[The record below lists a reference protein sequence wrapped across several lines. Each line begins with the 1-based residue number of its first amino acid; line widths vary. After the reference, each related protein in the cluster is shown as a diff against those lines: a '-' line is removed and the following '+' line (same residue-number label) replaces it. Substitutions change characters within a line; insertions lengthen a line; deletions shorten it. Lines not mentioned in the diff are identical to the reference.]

1 MQLHSLRL
9 IAIRPGNGF
18 DGEKSFRWSVE
29 TASLLERLFF
39 SLFRIFSAGRRII
52 RMSGSGRYLSVN
64 ERGSL
69 WVPAMVAEFTT
80 GTGIVPL
87 LSTKISFMFRHFL
100 LLVFRSFSKF
110 KTTFLINLAG
120 LSSGLACA
128 MLICLWVT
136 DEWQMNKNFRHD
148 ARIIHILGQHHQDD
162 GIKTAM
168 QTPGPLADE
177 LKAAFPEVEYA
188 VASRPPGSMPKFT
201 ISTGQESFK
210 ARHMFAGRD
219 YFKVFPFPLAD
230 GDPDKVLVASDAILL
245 SESMAM
251 KMFKTTENLIGKP
264 VIWQQEH
271 QFTITGIFKDL
282 PSNFSEQYD
291 YLLSYDVYLKNFN
304 VHWDNHNVQTYVLL
318 RPGADTVQFNAK
330 IKGLLQQKVPESRVT
345 LSSQPHTD
353 TYLFGKYANG
363 VQDGGRI
370 EYVRLFSLIAVF
382 ILLIAS
388 INFMNLS
395 TARASRRMKEVGVK
409 KAIGAGQ
416 ASLIFQYLGE
426 AVLLSLISLGVALLA
441 VYFILPFFNTIT
453 GKSLSLFTDM
463 RVLFFLLLLTLATGL
478 LAGSYPALYLSGF
491 RPAAVLKGQYT
502 SSLREL
508 WVRKGL
514 VVFQFSISIV
524 LIFAVI
530 VVFLQLQYVQ
540 HKNMGYD
547 RENVVYF
554 FKEGK
559 LKENSRQFLERLREL
574 PGVVSAANATGNV
587 TSHWGTTTG
596 VEWPGKSKEL
606 NMEFGCQAIDV
617 GLIETMGMQMVKGR
631 SFSADFPTDSTGV
644 IINEVAAAAM
654 GMQDPVG
661 KEINFWGE
669 QRRIVGVVKN
679 FHFRTVHKA
688 VTPWVYYFS
697 PHQAGAVIVRLAPG
711 DMKAAIARIEALF
724 REMNPGSVLELN
736 FIDTD
741 FQTVYQTEM
750 RVGVLSRYFAGLAVI
765 ISCLGLLGL
774 AAFTAERRM
783 KEISIRKIL
792 GGSSAQI
799 ICLMSA
805 DFTKLVL
812 VAILIALPVG
822 YFVARSWLDTFA
834 YRIELQWW
842 YFVLAAILALL
853 TAWLT
858 VGSQAVKASR
868 VNPVK
873 HLKD

>member
-1 MQLHSLRL
+1 
-9 IAIRPGNGF
+9 
-18 DGEKSFRWSVE
+18 
-29 TASLLERLFF
+29 
-39 SLFRIFSAGRRII
+39 
-52 RMSGSGRYLSVN
+52 
-64 ERGSL
+64 
-69 WVPAMVAEFTT
+69 MVAGFTV
-80 GTGIVPL
+80 GMGIVSLIPTKVPL
-87 LSTKISFMFRHFL
+87 MFRHSL
-100 LLVFRSFSKF
+100 LLIIRNFSKF
-110 KTTFLINLAG
+110 KTTFFINLAG

-148 ARIIHILGQHHQDD
+148 ARIMHILGQHHQDD
-162 GIKTAM
+162 GIKTTM
-168 QTPGPLADE
+168 QTPAPLADE
-177 LKAAFPEVEYA
+177 LKAQFPEVEYA
-188 VASRPPGSMPKFT
+188 VATRPPGTMPKFT
-201 ISTGQESFK
+201 ISSGQESFK
-210 ARHMFAGRD
+210 ARPMFASRD

-230 GDPDKVLVASDAILL
+230 GDPDKVLVASNAILL

-264 VIWQQEH
+264 VTWQQEH

-282 PSNFSEQYD
+282 PSNVSEQYD
-291 YLLSYDVYLKNFN
+291 YLLSYDAFLKEFN
-304 VHWDNHNVQTYVLL
+304 VHWDNHNVQTFVLL
-318 RPGADTVQFNAK
+318 KLGADIAQFNAK
-330 IKGLLQQKVPESRVT
+330 IKGLLQQKVSTSRVT
-345 LSSQPHTD
+345 LSTQPHTE
-353 TYLFGKYANG
+353 TYLFGKYTNG

-370 EYVRLFSLIAVF
+370 EYVRLFSLIAIF

-395 TARASRRMKEVGVK
+395 TARTSRRMKEVGVK
-409 KAIGAGQ
+409 KAIGARQ
-416 ASLIFQYLGE
+416 ASLILQFLGE

-453 GKSLSLFTDM
+453 GKSLTLFAD
-463 RVLFFLLLLTLATGL
+463 RQVLFFLLLLTLATGL

-491 RPAAVLKGQYT
+491 RPAAILKGQYT

-524 LIFAVI
+524 LILAVI
-530 VVFLQLQYVQ
+530 VVFLQIQFVQ

-559 LKENSRQFLERLREL
+559 LKEDSRQFLQRLREL

-596 VEWPGKSKEL
+596 VDWPGKSKEL

-617 GLIETMGMQMVKGR
+617 GLIETMGMTMAKGR
-631 SFSADFPTDSTGV
+631 SFSADFRTDSAGV

-688 VTPWVYYFS
+688 VTPWIYYFG
-697 PHQAGAVIVRLAPG
+697 PDQAGAIIARLSPV
-711 DMKAAIARIEALF
+711 DMQTTIARINALF
-724 REMNPGSVLELN
+724 RELNPGSVLELN

-783 KEISIRKIL
+783 KEMSIRKVL
-792 GGSSAQI
+792 GGSSSHI
-799 ICLMSA
+799 IYLLSA
-805 DFTKLVL
+805 DFTKLV
-812 VAILIALPVG
+812 VAAILIALPVG
-822 YFVARSWLDTFA
+822 YFVARSWLDTFV
-834 YRIELQWW
+834 YRIELRWW
-842 YFVLAAILALL
+842 YFALAGVLALL

-858 VGSQAVKASR
+858 VGSQALKASR